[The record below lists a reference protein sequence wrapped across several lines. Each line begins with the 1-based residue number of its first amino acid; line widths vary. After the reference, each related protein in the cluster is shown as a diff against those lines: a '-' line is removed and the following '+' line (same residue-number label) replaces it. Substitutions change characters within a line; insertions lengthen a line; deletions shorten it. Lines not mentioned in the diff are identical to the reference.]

1 MKKLILAA
9 VIGAA
14 AFAHAVTMASKTYV
28 NDQINVASN
37 NIKVADSKD
46 PNYYK
51 NSMWYLGTGTEGG
64 TVTLKD
70 HTCTYVK
77 LTNPSATTEIRLP
90 APIVVNGQNRSRSMY
105 LAVET
110 TFDTKPNFNWFIKD
124 AAGNT
129 VNFYG
134 RDDDAGIPTKG
145 FKIITISE
153 VKQNSFFIDYADMT
167 EIMK

>member
-9 VIGAA
+9 VIGATA
-14 AFAHAVTMASKTYV
+14 VAQAVTMASKDYV
-28 NDQINVASN
+28 NTQINVCSN

-51 NSMWYLGTGTEGG
+51 NSMWYLGTGAEGT
-64 TVTLKD
+64 TVTLQD

-77 LTNPSATTEIRLP
+77 LATASKTTEIKLP
-90 APIVVNGQNRSRSMY
+90 APVIVDGKNRSRSMM

-110 TFDTKPNFNWFIKD
+110 TFDTKPNFNWYVKD

-129 VNFYG
+129 VNYLG
-134 RDDDAGIPTKG
+134 RDEDAGIPSKG
-145 FKIITISE
+145 FKIINISE
-153 VKQNSFFIDYADMT
+153 IKQNTFFIDYADMT